1 MNATVQDE
9 HGQQQ
14 TLIMGCYGLGVSRTM
29 AAAIEAHHDDNGIV
43 WPINIAPYEA
53 VVIVTNMKDESI
65 TATAAELYSSLKAAG
80 VDVLIDD
87 RDERAG
93 IKFKDM
99 DLIGIPVQIVVG
111 KALAEGFVE
120 VSLRRAKSE
129 KLRFPVA
136 EACSMV
142 ADMVRSEKARF

>member
-1 MNATVQDE
+1 M
-9 HGQQQ
+9 
-14 TLIMGCYGLGVSRTM
+14 
-29 AAAIEAHHDDNGIV
+29 
-43 WPINIAPYEA
+43 
-53 VVIVTNMKDESI
+53 
-65 TATAAELYSSLKAAG
+65 
-80 VDVLIDD
+80 LIDD